1 MKNTQVRRE
10 NKIKSTHIT
19 ITKNPRSNISILKIV
34 PHFLNYQTT
43 HTKKMCHLSYIT
55 TSTSQKLNLF
65 HYPHHKYPRTQAP
78 NPHNRKFS
86 PILSA
91 TKQPHQFFFLKSLK
105 AARRRSPQALSRPS
119 RSGAPRAALP
129 WSPKPSLTARASH
142 GGCWL
147 GRGTVRPGGGS
158 SAARIDFDDWV
169 FSGVCWGF
177 MVWNLWIL
185 VW

>member
-34 PHFLNYQTT
+34 PHFLSYQTT
-43 HTKKMCHLSYIT
+43 HTKKWCHLSYIT

-86 PILSA
+86 PIFSA
-91 TKQPHQFFFLKSLK
+91 TKQPHQLFFKKK
-105 AARRRSPQALSRPS
+105 AQRLHVDDHHELWVGLVAL
-119 RSGAPRAALP
+119 ALLELLCCGLP
-129 WSPKPSLTARASH
+129 NH
-142 GGCWL
+142 H
-147 GRGTVRPGGGS
+147 
-158 SAARIDFDDWV
+158 
-169 FSGVCWGF
+169 
-177 MVWNLWIL
+177 
-185 VW
+185 

>member
-91 TKQPHQFFFLKSLK
+91 TKQPHQFFFFKKLK
-105 AARRRSPQALSRPS
+105 
-119 RSGAPRAALP
+119 
-129 WSPKPSLTARASH
+129 
-142 GGCWL
+142 GC
-147 GRGTVRPGGGS
+147 TS
-158 SAARIDFDDWV
+158 TITTSFE
-169 FSGVCWGF
+169 
-177 MVWNLWIL
+177 
-185 VW
+185 